1 MKRRILLLG
10 LVFVLAGCVSARQS
24 TTSPAVPTPASSPPT
39 EASPGATLSPEP
51 SPASQ
56 PARTARPTRSFD
68 PSPSPTLDSAE
79 PMPPLAQL
87 GLPDGS
93 RQAAALGSYDYG
105 GAAADGPWL
114 PARGLPAVEV
124 QAGSKLTLSVAPLRF
139 VRWGARYADA
149 ADEQANVISP
159 LAAGGDG
166 VASLESALLPAPPS
180 GSWVVM
186 VQLYFADEEGDAA
199 YYWHLQV
206 P

>member
-1 MKRRILLLG
+1 MKCRVLG
-10 LVFVLAGCVSARQS
+10 LGAILVVAGCAWAGQQPPRPP
-24 TTSPAVPTPASSPPT
+24 SPSPPV
-39 EASPGATLSPEP
+39 SPSGGANPVAPPTAAPSPTAQPTQMAQPLDSPEP
-51 SPASQ
+51 SP
-56 PARTARPTRSFD
+56 
-68 PSPSPTLDSAE
+68 SPSPDEAE
-79 PMPPLAQL
+79 PMPPLARL
-87 GLPDGS
+87 ALPDGS
-93 RQAAALGSYDYG
+93 LHEAALGSYDYG
-105 GAAADGPWL
+105 GAAADAPWL
-114 PARGLPAVEV
+114 PARILPTIEVE
-124 QAGSKLTLSVAPLRF
+124 AGTPLMLSVAPLHF

-149 ADEQANVISP
+149 RDEQANVISP